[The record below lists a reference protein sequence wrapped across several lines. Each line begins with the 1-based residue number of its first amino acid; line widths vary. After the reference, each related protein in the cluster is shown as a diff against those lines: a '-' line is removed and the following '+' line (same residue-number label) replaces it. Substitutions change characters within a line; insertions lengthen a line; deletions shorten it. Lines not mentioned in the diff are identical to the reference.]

1 MSDDKT
7 GLPVAP
13 RDLCFSEREFIQNNF
28 NIDTFL
34 QDHRKVVKLETMR
47 DDLGMYLKLLR
58 SAMIDLIN
66 RDYTDFVNLS
76 SNLIG
81 LDKAISGLEVPLGQ
95 LREEVMQIQQT
106 LDDEISTL
114 SNSLSDDSQVKLRK
128 QSLHS
133 LQCVY
138 KCLRKLSLM
147 LSMDTYM
154 ERLAKIDV
162 LEQATA
168 ELNQLKFHTSRCK
181 SDISADQQSESKKFE
196 DLLIKHLNEL
206 FLACIHEK
214 DSTLLIRCLRIYT
227 MLDNVATAELVVRK
241 DVIGPRINDI
251 LQDENSQT
259 KFDNLQSIY
268 HRLLSILSGE
278 LKQLLD
284 ITLYPNRMLIEGF
297 NFLVN
302 SFWIEIEENIDQQLK
317 YIFAPGDP
325 ELFHKRYTETMWF
338 RKKLEELYDTPSC
351 TSMLKSHVQYKS
363 FIKKWNLP
371 VYFQIRFQEIAGT
384 VETALKES
392 ISPES
397 MKGSIDILTLEEFSL
412 HTTSVVWNCLHRIW
426 SDNVY
431 LCQLFLEFWK
441 LSLQICSRFQTWARA
456 AVKQKWQD
464 FNKSGNA
471 TDTDRYTKLDFL
483 VHLYCDLEKF
493 INGLPHF
500 LQLVQSKSPNQ
511 SPAAIKLLED
521 CISET
526 SKNFTM
532 ILPLTTEGI
541 VNELLMQCVT
551 HLKQVNDI
559 PRLFRRTNR
568 EVPTKP
574 CAYVKNA
581 LNFLTNFRTNYN
593 ELIPANVTKWLQLAL
608 SSLTE
613 RYLTSVTDV
622 LTSVQKT
629 EESLRRLKRIR
640 DKSTGVLPPDSQGIS
655 DDEKIRIQL
664 QIDVNTYRV
673 MIAELDV
680 PVSDISHLQELVQ
693 AVEAALKK

>member
-7 GLPVAP
+7 SLPAAP
-13 RDLCFSEREFIQNNF
+13 KDLCFSEHEFIQNNF

-34 QDHRKVVKLETMR
+34 QDHRKAVKLETMR
-47 DDLGMYLKLLR
+47 DDLGIYLKLLR

-95 LREEVMQIQQT
+95 LREEIMQIQQT
-106 LDDEISTL
+106 LDDEIITL
-114 SNSLSDDSQVKLRK
+114 SNNLSDDSQIKLRK
-128 QSLHS
+128 QSLCS

-138 KCLRKLSLM
+138 KCLRKLSL
-147 LSMDTYM
+147 LVSMDNYM
-154 ERLAKIDV
+154 ESLTKIDV
-162 LEQATA
+162 LEQAMV
-168 ELNQLKFHTSRCK
+168 ELNQLKFHILRCK
-181 SDISADQQSESKKFE
+181 SDISTDQQLESKRLE

-214 DSTLLIRCLRIYT
+214 DSSLLIRCLRIYN
-227 MLDNVATAELVVRK
+227 MLDNTATAELIVKK
-241 DVIGPRINDI
+241 DVIGPLINDI
-251 LQDENSQT
+251 LQDENSQAE
-259 KFDNLQSIY
+259 FGNLQSIY
-268 HRLLSILSGE
+268 HRLLNILSGE

-284 ITLYPNRMLIEGF
+284 ITLYPNSMMVEGF

-302 SFWIEIEENIDQQLK
+302 SFWTQIEESIDQQLK

-325 ELFHKRYTETMWF
+325 ELFHKRYTETMLF
-338 RKKLEELYDTPSC
+338 RKKLEELYDTP
-351 TSMLKSHVQYKS
+351 TSMLKHHVQYRN

-384 VETALKES
+384 VETTLKES
-392 ISPES
+392 ISSELI
-397 MKGSIDILTLEEFSL
+397 KGSANTLILEEFSL
-412 HTTSVVWNCLHRIW
+412 HTTFTVWDCLHRIW

-431 LCQLFLEFWK
+431 LCPLFLEFWK
-441 LSLQICSRFQTWARA
+441 LSLQICSRYQMWVRV
-456 AVKQKWQD
+456 AVKQKWQE
-464 FNKSGNA
+464 FNKSSNTMDMGH
-471 TDTDRYTKLDFL
+471 YTKLDIL
-483 VHLYCDLEKF
+483 VHLHCDIEKF
-493 INGLPHF
+493 LNKLPNL

-511 SPAAIKLLED
+511 NPTMLKLLED
-521 CISET
+521 CLSET
-526 SKNFTM
+526 IESFKT
-532 ILPLTTEGI
+532 ILPLTTEEI
-541 VNELLMQCVT
+541 VNELLTHCVT
-551 HLKQVNDI
+551 HLKQVSDI

-574 CAYVKNA
+574 CLYVKSA
-581 LNFLTNFRTNYN
+581 LSFLINFRNNYN
-593 ELIPANVTKWLQLAL
+593 NLIPANVTKWLELAL

-622 LTSVQKT
+622 LTSVRKT

-640 DKSTGVLPPDSQGIS
+640 DKSTGVLPPDIQGIS
-655 DDEKIRIQL
+655 DDDKIRIQL
-664 QIDVNTYRV
+664 QIDVNTYNT
-673 MIAELDV
+673 MITELS
-680 PVSDISHLQELVQ
+680 VSVTSIHHLEELVQ